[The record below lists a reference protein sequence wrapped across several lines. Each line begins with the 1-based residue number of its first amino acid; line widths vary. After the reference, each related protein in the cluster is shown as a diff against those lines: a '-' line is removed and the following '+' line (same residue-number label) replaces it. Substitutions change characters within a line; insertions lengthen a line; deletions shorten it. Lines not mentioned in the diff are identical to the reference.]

1 MLTLYHVCNEI
12 PAFFDG
18 KYKQVSSILN
28 VWDILI
34 PHLMVKNI
42 VASGLLGRATYDGS
56 GIQGEFISL
65 TKHIIGMY
73 CRDLYKGFI
82 NTVEKLLEY
91 CQSRPLTVLKLAV
104 IVDILATFPQRQQTP
119 FK

>member
-1 MLTLYHVCNEI
+1 MSCFNGDTSLRDFYIMTLHVCNEI

-56 GIQGEFISL
+56 GIQGAFIS
-65 TKHIIGMY
+65 K
-73 CRDLYKGFI
+73 
-82 NTVEKLLEY
+82 
-91 CQSRPLTVLKLAV
+91 SV
-104 IVDILATFPQRQQTP
+104 IRLMSNGSNEQPRLWYMTADT
-119 FK
+119 